1 MAISGRRSGGRAA
14 VRLGAVVRAA
24 RAAERT
30 CRASS
35 VGGRRPQAP
44 SRQAMLLHSLRRPLR
59 EGASEPR
66 DSNPGCVALR
76 DACARGKT
84 GLQIDTDDLPACRVA
99 GRCDDDESGAVEL
112 LAARALRHCLRQ
124 GLGSG
129 MQACC
134 LVTAGMAGAV
144 AQGSLGTGRA
154 TAAVLSCVPARATR
168 LMCFCRIDV

>member
-14 VRLGAVVRAA
+14 VRRGAGVRAA
-24 RAAERT
+24 RSAERT
-30 CRASS
+30 PWGSS
-35 VGGRRPQAP
+35 VGGRRPLDHR
-44 SRQAMLLHSLRRPLR
+44 RQALLLYSLRRPLR

-99 GRCDDDESGAVEL
+99 GRCDNDEKEAVEL

-129 MQACC
+129 MQACR

-144 AQGSLGTGRA
+144 ARDGLGTGRA
-154 TAAVLSCVPARATR
+154 AAAVRTCSPALAAR
-168 LMCFCRIDV
+168 LMCFCRIA